1 MSKLFSHTLFGFR
14 LRTLAILAALGLA
27 ALLALAADLHFH
39 GQVYNLFWNVTGET
53 KPAKQL
59 LGFGQYLV
67 RFTRQQPDTEP
78 YAAFEHNN
86 VNPFGVNTFLE
97 QEVEPEKRE
106 RQVQMIADAGFH
118 WIRQQFTW
126 QDIEIDH
133 KGNFIDRREGRDLNL
148 DGVVSADEEVSTW
161 EKYDDI
167 VRLTDE
173 YGLEIIARLST
184 PPAWSQPE
192 GTTNGFTPPADF
204 QDYVDFATT
213 VAARYQG
220 RIHHY
225 QIWNEPNLYPEWGD
239 QTVNA
244 EAYTDL
250 LCRTYTALKAVDPE
264 IVVITGA
271 IGPTID
277 LSGTNAYDLLYL
289 QRMYQA
295 GAGDCFDVLSVQGY
309 GLWSGPTDRRLR
321 QVTINFPRQEWIRDM
336 MVANGDADKPIW
348 ISEVAWDPV
357 PYSPTT
363 IADLDRYGIVTMDEA
378 AAWAPQAYERALD
391 EWPWVGVMAYWYFK
405 PADET
410 NIGQSWYYFRLVEPD
425 FTPTP
430 VYDALKAYITGTQP
444 KTIGPGRHGTVS
456 GALIQREAG
465 AESRTYR
472 IDGTDVSLCYAALDT
487 PMAVYIQ
494 QGDTNP
500 HSITLPAGEESC
512 VAVAEDLGPGTHLL
526 TLTAPEWTGLD
537 SLAIVDRT
545 WRTALPWLLAG
556 GLAAFGILIVLGAA
570 VVGRFRA

>member
-1 MSKLFSHTLFGFR
+1 MSNLFSRTLFGFR
-14 LRTLAILAALGLA
+14 LRTLVILAALGLA
-27 ALLALAADLHFH
+27 ALLALAADLHYH
-39 GQVYNLFWNVTGET
+39 GQVYTLFWNVTGET
-53 KPAKQL
+53 DPAKQM
-59 LGFGQYLV
+59 LGFGQYLA

-78 YAAFEHNN
+78 YAAFQHNN
-86 VNPFGVNTFLE
+86 VNPFGVNTMLE

-106 RQVQMIADAGFH
+106 RQVQMIAEAGFH

-126 QDIEIDH
+126 QDIEIEH
-133 KGNFIDRREGRDLNL
+133 KGNFVDRRAGRDLNL
-148 DGVVSADEEVSTW
+148 DGVVDASEEVSTW

-167 VRLTDE
+167 VRLTGE

-184 PPAWSQPE
+184 PPAWSQPP
-192 GTTNGFTPPADF
+192 GTTNGFAPPADF

-213 VAARYQG
+213 VATRYQG

-225 QIWNEPNLYPEWGD
+225 QVWNEPNLYPEWGD

-250 LCRTYTALKAVDPE
+250 LCRTYTALKAVDPD

-321 QVTINFPRQEWIRDM
+321 QVTINFPRQEWLRDM

-357 PYSPTT
+357 PNDPG
-363 IADLDRYGIVTMDEA
+363 IADLDRYGMVTVDEA
-378 AAWAPQAYERALD
+378 AAWAPLAYARALED
-391 EWPWVGVMAYWYFK
+391 WPWVGVMAYWYFK

-410 NIGQSWYYFRLVEPD
+410 DTGQSWYYFRLVEPD
-425 FTPTP
+425 FSPTP
-430 VYDALKAYITGTQP
+430 VYESLKAYITGTQP
-444 KTIGPGRHGTVS
+444 KTIGAGRHGTQGS
-456 GALIQREAG
+456 ALIETTDG

-472 IDGTDVSLCYAALDT
+472 IDGTGVALCHAALDL
-487 PMAVYIQ
+487 PMAVTIQ
-494 QGDTNP
+494 QGGDAHT
-500 HSITLPAGEESC
+500 ITLSPGAAGC
-512 VAVAEDLGPGTHLL
+512 QIVADDLGPGAHLL
-526 TLTAPEWTGLD
+526 TLTAPDWSALD
-537 SLAIVDRT
+537 SLAVVDRT
-545 WRTALPWLLAG
+545 WRAALPWALAG
-556 GLAAFGILIVLGAA
+556 ALAALGALIVLGAA
-570 VVGRFRA
+570 IIGRVRA